1 MYNALRVRVAGGSV
15 RYGSSQ
21 QWNRMTEVVDC
32 PTFEVQT
39 GDLRM
44 ARAPRSRKTTRTPH
58 ACTYIHTVDMDSDRH
73 VLHFMLCA
81 GVSTLCC
88 AALCSRYCCRYSIT
102 YMIQLLYT
110 GTVYIQNVR
119 EETKRSNKA
128 QQQCCIRCSRT
139 CWLSNLHTSVVVWNI
154 RESTA

>member
-1 MYNALRVRVAGGSV
+1 MERNDGCGVWSNILCANTRLGNAKSSMLQEINPDAACMYCI
-15 RYGSSQ
+15 Y
-21 QWNRMTEVVDC
+21 
-32 PTFEVQT
+32 
-39 GDLRM
+39 
-44 ARAPRSRKTTRTPH
+44 ARTAFY
-58 ACTYIHTVDMDSDRH
+58 TYSDQH
-73 VLHFMLCA
+73 VLGLVLCA
-81 GVSTLCC
+81 GVITLCC

-139 CWLSNLHTSVVVWNI
+139 CWVSPTLHAQHRTQGTTPHG
-154 RESTA
+154 TARCCDTP